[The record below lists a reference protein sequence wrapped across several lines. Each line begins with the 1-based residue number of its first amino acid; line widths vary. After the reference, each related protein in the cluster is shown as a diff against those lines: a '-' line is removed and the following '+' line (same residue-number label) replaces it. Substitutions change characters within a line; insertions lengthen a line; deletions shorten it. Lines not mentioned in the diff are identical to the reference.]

1 MEEKDPLLS
10 HLFVLLMTL
19 FFRECSNT
27 RKLRI
32 VKRLVHAAYIYIYI
46 YIYIRRSILL
56 TKFTPSI

>member
-46 YIYIRRSILL
+46 YIRRSILL

>member
-46 YIYIRRSILL
+46 YIYILGA
-56 TKFTPSI
+56 PSC